1 MLLFLQ
7 YVAIVLV
14 NSTNISS
21 QIVSNFHT
29 SQQLKKTANK
39 AIDFV
44 INNKDHF
51 INYTRYLNSDGQFF
65 IDLSS
70 VTPPSFSA
78 KIISFK
84 CIDRA
89 VFDAYLVCNL
99 NNKYWELTI
108 QVDDTASIASIQI
121 VQGVRLNGALK
132 DTTVQ
137 PQIFHI
143 ERVWWY
149 VPQLF
154 NRRLSQS
161 AGAYV
166 EFFDKFQ
173 LSAFRSPKKFL
184 CPQENHQSHHKK
196 DPIQLHPLFVG

>member
-70 VTPPSFSA
+70 VTTSSFIA
-78 KIISFK
+78 KIINFK

-89 VFDAYLVCNL
+89 VFDANLVCNL

-108 QVDDTASIASIQI
+108 QVEDNASIASIQI

-132 DTTVQ
+132 DTTNQ
-137 PQIFHI
+137 LQIFHI
-143 ERVWWY
+143 ERVWRY
-149 VPQLF
+149 IP
-154 NRRLSQS
+154 
-161 AGAYV
+161 
-166 EFFDKFQ
+166 
-173 LSAFRSPKKFL
+173 
-184 CPQENHQSHHKK
+184 
-196 DPIQLHPLFVG
+196 

>member
-1 MLLFLQ
+1 MRDKQQLGSILILTLLMLLFLQ

-51 INYTRYLNSDGQFF
+51 INYTRYLDSEGDFV

-70 VTPPSFSA
+70 VTPSSFSA
-78 KIISFK
+78 RIISFK

-89 VFDAYLVCNL
+89 VFDANLVCNL

-108 QVDDTASIASIQI
+108 QVEDTASIASIQI
-121 VQGVRLNGALK
+121 VQGVRVNGALK
-132 DTTVQ
+132 DTTIQ
-137 PQIFHI
+137 PKIFHI

-149 VPQLF
+149 IP
-154 NRRLSQS
+154 
-161 AGAYV
+161 
-166 EFFDKFQ
+166 
-173 LSAFRSPKKFL
+173 
-184 CPQENHQSHHKK
+184 
-196 DPIQLHPLFVG
+196 